1 MVEALDFTSKPT
13 VLAVDDAADNLEV
26 ISGLLKGLYKVKV
39 AANGEKGLQIARSDS
54 PPDLILLDIMMPEIS
69 GYEVCTQLK
78 ADPATHHIPIIFLT
92 ALSSA
97 EDERKG
103 LELGAEDYV
112 TKPISPAIL
121 LARVKTHLR
130 IKAAVDFLRDK
141 NAWLERELVW
151 RAESDL
157 DFAKSVGEIAKDFR
171 AMTEH
176 LSGSG

>member
-1 MVEALDFTSKPT
+1 MVDALDFTSKPT
-13 VLAVDDAADNLEV
+13 VLVVDDAADNLEV

-39 AANGEKGLQIARSDS
+39 ATNGERALQIARSDS
-54 PPDLILLDIMMPEIS
+54 RPDLILLDIMMPEVS

-78 ADPATHHIPIIFLT
+78 SDPATRPIPIIFLS

-141 NAWLERELVW
+141 NAWLERELVR

-157 DFAKSVGEIAKDFR
+157 DFARSVGAIAKDFK

-176 LSGSG
+176 LTG

>member
-1 MVEALDFTSKPT
+1 MAEALDFTAKPT
-13 VLAVDDAADNLEV
+13 VLVVDDTADNLAV
-26 ISGLLKGLYKVKV
+26 ISGLLKDLYKIKV
-39 AANGEKGLQIARSDS
+39 AANGEKALQIARSGT
-54 PPDLILLDIMMPEIS
+54 PPDLILLDIMMPELS
-69 GYEVCTQLK
+69 GYEVCTRLK
-78 ADPATHHIPIIFLT
+78 SDPATSNIPVIFLS

-97 EDERKG
+97 DDERKG

-112 TKPISPAIL
+112 TKPVSPAIL

-141 NAWLERELVW
+141 NAWLERELVR

-157 DFAKSVGEIAKDFR
+157 DFARSVGAIAKDFK

-176 LSGSG
+176 LTG

>member
-13 VLAVDDAADNLEV
+13 VLVVDDAADNLEV

-151 RAESDL
+151 RVQSDL
-157 DFAKSVGEIAKDFR
+157 DFAKSVGEIAQDFR
-171 AMTEH
+171 VMTEH
-176 LSGSG
+176 LSGAG